1 MTPSP
6 WIHQGNAVFDANGNC
21 IAQAE
26 GWDAEYQDE
35 EQANLRAIAAV
46 PLMIEALRN
55 IENDDN
61 HMPRTAWNMI
71 QEALYQATGISK

>member
-1 MTPSP
+1 MTPGP
-6 WIHQGNAVFDANGNC
+6 WIHQDTAVFDEDGNC

-26 GWDAEYQDE
+26 GWDDEYRE
-35 EQANLRAIAAV
+35 EEYDNMRAIAAV

-61 HMPRTAWNMI
+61 HMPRTAWELI
-71 QEALYQATGISK
+71 QNALYQATGRSK